1 MPSKISRGK
10 FKKEAYLILKN
21 KSSYSAITTQQSHK
35 LNLQS
40 ANRKKIINRVAIR
53 LSHEEEK
60 QKLFKHEAVAV
71 TTTLQEEI
79 LLEMGIDPRFGIACL
94 GKVNSVYENDRDLMI
109 QFYRFV
115 AKEEMA
121 IDEAEL
127 EANEFAE
134 KMDNQQKMQ
143 EQQLE
148 MLKYI
153 RKFHPDDQ
161 SAVLE
166 SDIRTKEII
175 GRGSKRGLYHLDDMA
190 TGRTHYSTSLK
201 ANSRNRVWMWHRRLG
216 HPSFGYL
223 KKLYPSLFSGCE
235 NEDLNCE
242 TCIRA
247 KSHRVSFPRSPNKS
261 TIPFALIHSDV
272 GVHTQ

>member
-166 SDIRTKEII
+166 SLHRQME
-175 GRGSKRGLYHLDDMA
+175 
-190 TGRTHYSTSLK
+190 K
-201 ANSRNRVWMWHRRLG
+201 ANFDNSPAFLTVDQIQDIVWRRSA
-216 HPSFGYL
+216 P
-223 KKLYPSLFSGCE
+223 
-235 NEDLNCE
+235 
-242 TCIRA
+242 
-247 KSHRVSFPRSPNKS
+247 
-261 TIPFALIHSDV
+261 
-272 GVHTQ
+272 